1 MTNITFFSKFVSI
14 PFVMKNCVNCEVRQ
28 LTVLKNLSS
37 EELQKIAICK
47 CSSIVKKGDL
57 VFDENQKLSGV
68 YVVRDGVCK
77 LTKLSENGKDHIV
90 KLVVKGGLLGHR
102 SVISEDTTN
111 LKAVA
116 LSDLEVCF
124 IPKEELLSRL
134 HENNLV
140 AFDMLKDL
148 AHNLKEADNYIVDI
162 ANKSVKKRLA
172 DLLLYIESNFGKEKD
187 NTLSLM
193 LSREE
198 MANLIGT
205 ATESAIRILS
215 QFKADGLVAFSGKKI
230 TILNAEGLEKV
241 A

>member
-1 MTNITFFSKFVSI
+1 MN
-14 PFVMKNCVNCEVRQ
+14 NCSNCEIRQ
-28 LTVLKNLSS
+28 LTVLKSLSPQ
-37 EELQKIAICK
+37 ELEKISLCK
-47 CSSIVKKGDL
+47 CSSTVKKGDF
-57 VFDENQKLSGV
+57 VFDENQTLNGV
-68 YVVRDGVCK
+68 YVVRGGVCK

-102 SVISEDTTN
+102 SVISEEKTN
-111 LKAVA
+111 LRAVA
-116 LSDLEVCF
+116 LNDLEVCF

-134 HENNLV
+134 HENSLV

-148 AHNLKEADNYIVDI
+148 ANNLKEADNYIVDI

-172 DLLLYIESNFGKEKD
+172 DLLLYIETNFGTEAD

-198 MANLIGT
+198 MANLVGT

-215 QFKADGLVAFSGKKI
+215 QFKAEGLVAFSGKKI